1 MNKAEQERT
10 WRAFR
15 KAFIQSNKHWEYN
28 GQAFETRVEIYHSN
42 VYISAFL
49 ESRANSVTARLHIGR
64 AFREIV
70 DVDGP
75 QKIFCGAESM
85 FSALEYLADCYLQTI
100 GRIRDLEQEA
110 LKQIAPRIAPEA
122 FEKIFN
128 DIDQE
133 FA

>member
-15 KAFIQSNKHWEYN
+15 RAFNNSNKHWEYN

-49 ESRANSVTARLHIGR
+49 ESRADSVTARLHIGR

-70 DVDGP
+70 DVDSP
-75 QKIFCGAESM
+75 QKTFCGTESM
-85 FSALEYLADCYLQTI
+85 FSALDYLTDCFLQTI
-100 GRIRDLEQEA
+100 GKIQELEREA
-110 LKQIAPRIAPEA
+110 LKQVVPRIAPES
-122 FEKIFN
+122 FREIFGC
-128 DIDQE
+128 IDQE
-133 FA
+133 TA